1 MRRQCFP
8 VPLAGMELAGAAFPS
23 PGGSEVL
30 EAQVLGHGVSVIRPL
45 ISVADAGHYSA
56 AESDGWGP
64 GHVCGLLS
72 TPAPP
77 TGEVGPLQRVCPHT
91 PQRQVFRKLPTQPCQ
106 NCPHA
111 MRQAH
116 THAGLPCPPVSPPP
130 RAAGTAAGGPAGGE
144 GVCRPR
150 LPRNPGAPCFS
161 RLCVPGCRCLGRS
174 LSRGR
179 AGSGFTENL
188 EGQSLAVLCWM
199 PGPRES
205 CG

>member
-1 MRRQCFP
+1 MR
-8 VPLAGMELAGAAFPS
+8 A
-23 PGGSEVL
+23 
-30 EAQVLGHGVSVIRPL
+30 ITL
-45 ISVADAGHYSA
+45 IA

-130 RAAGTAAGGPAGGE
+130 EQLARPLGGPRVGRGSAG
-144 GVCRPR
+144 
-150 LPRNPGAPCFS
+150 
-161 RLCVPGCRCLGRS
+161 PGCPATLGPPASPACVSPVVDVWGALLVEDGQALVSQRIWRDKASQCFAGCLA
-174 LSRGR
+174 LESRVVNMLFM
-179 AGSGFTENL
+179 APS
-188 EGQSLAVLCWM
+188 
-199 PGPRES
+199 
-205 CG
+205 